1 MDLEKIGKYIAGKRK
16 DAGLKQREL
25 AEKLGV
31 SDKSVSKWE
40 RGVCLPDVSLYIS
53 LCSLLGIS
61 INEFIAGEDI
71 GEEEIKE
78 KADDNIISVSKD
90 GKDRR
95 KVLKR
100 VIAVLSVLLL
110 AAAAGFGLFLL
121 KNSAP
126 SDYIVAYD
134 RESAELRTIDLV
146 SGHSMSGMF
155 DWRCGREL
163 KEIQISITAYS
174 RGEKIYEREVGR
186 TFPGGFEK
194 GGGGKIAV
202 VPDFSE
208 WNMKIMIT
216 EANGSISW
224 DMDLSEILTG
234 TDEYEYYGRSATS
247 IDSAEKTD
255 ITYGKKQA
263 FYALFLGKDGL
274 SALPPDMLL
283 SDGYALKEN
292 DVSVLF
298 TVRFSD
304 KSTLDLINES
314 PAAKLILP
322 DGTEKIVDGEIATLR
337 SFSGLEIEP
346 AYLEPSDN
354 EDGWIYRMVFNPSG
368 KVMGADEIV
377 VSFYKDCLKI
387 DSEYYLPKE
396 GVSYNGVL
404 SWAEEKFGYFMK

>member
-1 MDLEKIGKYIAGKRK
+1 MDLQKIGSYISGKRK
-16 DAGLKQREL
+16 ALGLTQREL

-40 RGVCLPDVSLYIS
+40 RGICLPDVSLYLD
-53 LCSLLGIS
+53 LCSSLGIS

-71 GEEEIKE
+71 GEEEIK
-78 KADDNIISVSKD
+78 KKTDDNIISVSKD

-95 KVLKR
+95 NVMKR
-100 VIAVLSVLLL
+100 VIAVLSALLIVTAAGLGWVLL
-110 AAAAGFGLFLL
+110 
-121 KNSAP
+121 KRSSP
-126 SDYIVAYD
+126 SDYISAYD

-155 DWRCGREL
+155 DWRCSREL
-163 KEIQISITAYS
+163 KEIQIGITAYR
-174 RGEKIYEREVGR
+174 RGEKIYDREVGR

-208 WNMKIMIT
+208 WKVKVMIT
-216 EANGSISW
+216 GADGSISW
-224 DMDLSEILTG
+224 DMDLSEILGG
-234 TDEYEYYGRSATS
+234 TEEYEYYGRSATS

-255 ITYGKKQA
+255 LIYGKKQA

-274 SALPPDMLL
+274 SAVPPDMLP
-283 SDGYALKEN
+283 SDEYALKRN

-304 KSTLDLINES
+304 KSKLELINES

-354 EDGWIYRMVFNPSG
+354 EDGWIYRMIFNPSG

-387 DSEYYLPKE
+387 DYEYYLPKE

-404 SWAEEKFGYFMK
+404 SWAEEKFRYFMK

>member
-16 DAGLKQREL
+16 DAGLTQREL

-155 DWRCGREL
+155 DWRCDWEL
-163 KEIQISITAYS
+163 KEIQIGITAYR
-174 RGEKIYEREVGR
+174 RGEKIYDREVGR

-208 WNMKIMIT
+208 WKVRVMIT
-216 EANGSISW
+216 GADGSISW
-224 DMDLSEILTG
+224 DLDLSEILIGTG
-234 TDEYEYYGRSATS
+234 EYEYYGRSATS

-255 ITYGKKQA
+255 LIYGKEQA

-283 SDGYALKEN
+283 SDEYVLKEN

-304 KSTLDLINES
+304 
-314 PAAKLILP
+314 
-322 DGTEKIVDGEIATLR
+322 
-337 SFSGLEIEP
+337 
-346 AYLEPSDN
+346 
-354 EDGWIYRMVFNPSG
+354 
-368 KVMGADEIV
+368 
-377 VSFYKDCLKI
+377 
-387 DSEYYLPKE
+387 
-396 GVSYNGVL
+396 
-404 SWAEEKFGYFMK
+404 